1 MEPTEPEAAEP
12 VSIDPESAE
21 PETAEAVKTPR
32 RRVSFLRVAVALVL
46 LAGVSFASVSF
57 VNRAVDRS
65 AKGSPKAWF
74 APYVDATLVPTF
86 PFENP
91 VEGGSKD
98 VVLGFIVADRDGGCA
113 PTWGTYV
120 DLDGAATS
128 FDLDRRITR
137 LRAAGGNAIVSFG
150 GLSNSEL
157 ALRCKS
163 PEDLAEAYREVI
175 NRYEL
180 ATVDFDIEGEALA
193 DTAANQRRGEALK
206 LLQDEATK
214 ANRELAVWLTLPVAP
229 QGLTADGL
237 AAVEATL
244 AAGVDLAGVNVMT
257 MDYGAGRPES
267 MSMADANE
275 EALQSTFTQLDGAYQ
290 RAGNKL
296 QPADL
301 WGKIGAT
308 PMVGTQD
315 TIPDQFTIS
324 DAQALIS
331 FAKVNGLGRLSLW
344 SANRD
349 GPCGSQMDEFIVSN
363 TCSGVEQE
371 PLEFSRILNN
381 LTGRAIGK
389 NEQVTTTTE
398 RPVLVDDALT
408 SPYPIWQEG
417 RIYVEGQKI
426 VWHGNVYVAKWWTK
440 ENRPDERVK
449 NLWDSPWRYLGPVMP
464 NDRPAPKPDL
474 PNGTYPAWNKAS
486 VYAKGKRVLFQGMAY
501 QAKWYTQGDTPDPD
515 RPWETPWQPVSVD
528 LAGSLKDLAAS
539 LPDWSGAIAY
549 EAGAQI
555 RYQGVAYEATRWN
568 QADAP
573 GSKNLTPGLPTW
585 LPLEAGDATGDAT
598 SDAAGDAA
606 GTSNTTVPMS

>member
-1 MEPTEPEAAEP
+1 MESTEPESTEP
-12 VSIDPESAE
+12 VSIEPESAE
-21 PETAEAVKTPR
+21 AVKPPR
-32 RRVSFLRVAVALVL
+32 RRLSFLRVVVALGLV
-46 LAGVSFASVSF
+46 AGVSFATVSF
-57 VNRAVDRS
+57 VNRAVDQS

-137 LRAAGGNAIVSFG
+137 LRAAGGDAIVSFG

-157 ALRCKS
+157 ALRCATS
-163 PEDLAEAYREVI
+163 SALADAYAQVI
-175 NRYEL
+175 DRYQL
-180 ATVDFDIEGEALA
+180 TTVDFDIEGDALA
-193 DTAANQRRGEALK
+193 DTAANLRRGEALK
-206 LLQDEATK
+206 ELQAK
-214 ANRELAVWLTLPVAP
+214 ARKDDRELDVWLTLPVVP
-229 QGLTADGL
+229 QGLTEAGL
-237 AAVEATL
+237 AAVEATV
-244 AAGVDLAGVNVMT
+244 ASGVDLAGVNVMI

-267 MSMADANE
+267 MSMAAANE
-275 EALQSTFTQLDGAYQ
+275 EALRSTYRQLQGVYE
-290 RAGNKL
+290 RAGQTL
-296 QPADL
+296 QPEEL

-315 TIPDQFTIS
+315 TVPDQFTIS
-324 DAQALIS
+324 DAKSLIA

-349 GPCGSQMDEFIVSN
+349 GPCGSQMDELIVSN

-371 PLEFSRILNN
+371 PLEFSQILNN
-381 LTGRAIGK
+381 LTGRAIG
-389 NEQVTTTTE
+389 QLAGVTSTTE
-398 RPVLVDDALT
+398 PRVLVDDALT
-408 SPYPIWQEG
+408 SPYPIWQED
-417 RIYVEGQKI
+417 RIYIEGQKI

-440 ENRPDERVK
+440 ADRPDERVK

-486 VYAKGKRVLFQGMAY
+486 VYAKGKRVLYQGMAY
-501 QAKWYTQGDTPDPD
+501 QAKWYTQGDSPNPD

-528 LAGSLKDLAAS
+528 LASSKSDLGAS

-549 EAGAQI
+549 EAGSQI

-573 GSKNLTPGLPTW
+573 GSKNLTTGLPTW
-585 LPLEAGDATGDAT
+585 QPLELGDGDSSTPAD
-598 SDAAGDAA
+598 SPP
-606 GTSNTTVPMS
+606 TTVPAS

>member
-1 MEPTEPEAAEP
+1 MESPESGSTELESTEPEPTA
-12 VSIDPESAE
+12 PESTE
-21 PETAEAVKTPR
+21 PPKTPR
-32 RRVSFLRVAVALVL
+32 RRLSFVRVVLALALV
-46 LAGVSFASVSF
+46 AAVGFASVTF
-57 VNRAVDRS
+57 VNRAVDQS
-65 AKGSPKAWF
+65 AKGSPTAWF

-157 ALRCKS
+157 ALRCDSSKK
-163 PEDLAEAYREVI
+163 LAGAYAQVI
-175 NRYEL
+175 DRYEL
-180 ATVDFDIEGEALA
+180 TSVDFDIEGEALS
-193 DTAANQRRGEALK
+193 DEAANKRRGEALK
-206 LLQDEATK
+206 QLQDEARK
-214 ANRELAVWLTLPVAP
+214 DDRELAVWLTLPVAP
-229 QGLTADGL
+229 QGLTEAGL

-244 AAGVDLAGVNVMT
+244 ATGVNLAGVNVMT
-257 MDYGAGRPES
+257 MNYGASRPDS
-267 MSMADANE
+267 MSMAEANQ
-275 EALQSTFTQLDGAYQ
+275 EALRSTYQQLDGAYE
-290 RAGNKL
+290 RAGQKL
-296 QPADL
+296 QPAEL

-315 TIPDQFTIS
+315 TTPDQFTIS
-324 DAQALIS
+324 DAESLIA

-349 GPCGSQMDEFIVSN
+349 GPCGSQMDELIVSN

-371 PLEFSRILNN
+371 PLEYSRILNN
-381 LTGRAIGK
+381 LTGRAIG
-389 NEQVTTTTE
+389 QPAGITSTPE

-408 SPYPIWQEG
+408 SPYPIWQES

-440 ENRPDERVK
+440 ADRPDERVK

-464 NDRPAPKPDL
+464 NDLPAPKPDL

-501 QAKWYTQGDTPDPD
+501 QAKWYTQGDAPSPD

-528 LAGSLKDLAAS
+528 LAGSLKDLVAS

-549 EAGAQI
+549 EAGSQI

-573 GSKNLTPGLPTW
+573 GSKNLTTGLPTW
-585 LPLEAGDATGDAT
+585 KPLEAGDGDGTVSSETASTPAEPT
-598 SDAAGDAA
+598 S
-606 GTSNTTVPMS
+606 